1 MIRSACV
8 SPYTRVAGAMAVLL
22 ASTTVVSAQP
32 GPLPP
37 AAQPPDDARAAWT
50 TMPEMTAQV
59 LAKEAWI
66 RPLVGQA
73 LELDTIGLRAAL
85 AAAPMEGP
93 WPVSTSPAIIA
104 LPRPDG
110 TFERFAFVE
119 SPIMEPALAAQFPGI
134 KTYLGQSLDHPGA
147 TTRFDLTPEGFHAQ
161 VIIPGETAGSATA
174 YAIDPASKGDD
185 AHYTS
190 YWRGSLRGIGG
201 FRCTTPNI
209 AAPAIGQGV
218 GLRGGEVMRRIV
230 RTAVAATG
238 EYTTFVS
245 PAGNPNA
252 ASGLSA
258 ITSAINRVNQVY
270 EIDLAVRLV
279 LVANET
285 SIIYTDPTTD
295 PYSGTLSDMQ
305 GQNQSNL
312 DTQIGNGNYDLGHLF
327 DQRVGGGNAGGIGT
341 VCNNGNK
348 GTGFTGAG
356 APTGDFFWIDYVAH
370 EMGHQLGG
378 THTFNNCGD
387 NSQRTGSTAYEPGSG
402 ITIMGYAGICG
413 ADDLATASPPTGASI
428 PSFNFSSIDQIRAKV
443 NEGGTCLAAQS
454 TGNFPPSLPGLGSI
468 TMPIRTPFTLT
479 GLGASDSGGSASL
492 TYSWEEAD
500 LGSAVGLGPDTGVG
514 APLFRP
520 YPPVASLSRTFP
532 APASIGGPAPLGE
545 NLVQFAR
552 TSTFT
557 LLVRDNSAGA
567 GGVDRANMTVN
578 FVDSDGFSV
587 TGPAAGELQCDFDV
601 TVAWNTG
608 GTEGAP
614 VNCPN
619 VDIFYSTDAGVTYPF
634 NLGTFPNDGSQNV
647 TVPAVYTAT
656 ARFLVRGHEVPFL
669 NAGPVFTFDLTP
681 PTITCPTNITR
692 SNDPGQCGAAVGF
705 DVVANDNCPGVT
717 VACRIG
723 AAPVTSPY
731 FFPVGLTTVD
741 CTATDAG
748 GRTDECSFTVRV
760 NDTEPP
766 VVSAVAAVVALD
778 EYGNATL
785 TPETFSASATD
796 NCLAPDCPVTLSLS
810 QSVFLCPPVN
820 VPIDVTVIGADCH
833 DNTGSIVTTVTFPDP
848 DCNQNG
854 LPDICDILSGR
865 SKDCD
870 GNRVPDECQC
880 VWDGGDPPTDL
891 ADAAGQIS
899 HLGGGSGPGA
909 KVADDMYIEPGLVV
923 RIFEFKGVMLTDLIP
938 GLRKARL
945 ELFADCD
952 GRPAGTPL
960 YTFENPTWTEDAGP
974 NADGFY
980 LVTYTFDLCDDQL
993 WLDGGR
999 TYWWSLTGLGT
1010 CDGLDLS
1017 SWVASTSRVAGSP
1030 PMKTDGLPPVHCWAE
1045 NFGEWSPLDAC
1056 CIGCVNMSYKVV
1068 GQSCPIIWNNGP
1080 AIVAGPGAGGIRS
1093 ETLSPSQR
1101 WRGADD
1107 FVVKP
1112 CDDQKVCLIDAWV
1125 WSNCDP
1131 VRGFVEVYNNDCRVP
1146 GSLVASLTDPQV
1158 IPTGDA
1164 VTIDGTL
1171 RRGYILRFA
1180 PLDLTLPPLPGGRT
1194 YWLSAGADRTGS
1206 QNARTYFAFG
1216 SRCDACPRSG
1226 FASQSSTPPAPVNW
1240 SPVGPDLAF
1249 RIAGAPPEIVIPTLT
1264 APPPTVCAADVNH
1277 SGEVTVQ
1284 DIFDFLGAYFA
1295 GCP

>member
-1 MIRSACV
+1 MV
-8 SPYTRVAGAMAVLL
+8 TVLL
-22 ASTTVVSAQP
+22 SASFAGAQP

-37 AAQPPDDARAAWT
+37 AAQPADDGRVAWAM
-50 TMPEMTAQV
+50 MPEMTASV
-59 LAKEAWI
+59 MAKEAWI
-66 RPLVGQA
+66 RPRTGQA
-73 LELDTIGLRAAL
+73 LHLDTAAMRATL
-85 AAAPMEGP
+85 AGAPMEGP
-93 WPVSTSPAIIA
+93 WPVATSPAVIA

-119 SPIMEPALAAQFPGI
+119 SPIMEPPLAARFPDI
-134 KTYLGQSLDHPGA
+134 KTYLGQSLDHPGV

-161 VIIPGETAGSATA
+161 VIIPAENAASATA
-174 YAIDPASKGDD
+174 YAIDPVSKDD
-185 AHYTS
+185 TAHYTS

-209 AAPAIGQGV
+209 DAPAIGQGV
-218 GLRGGEVMRRIV
+218 GLRGGEIMRRIV

-245 PAGNPNA
+245 PAGNPNT

-285 SIIYTDPTTD
+285 DIIYTDPATD

-312 DTQIGNGNYDLGHLF
+312 DSEIGNGNYDLGHLF

-356 APTGDFFWIDYVAH
+356 APTGDYFWIDYVAH

-402 ITIMGYAGICG
+402 ISIMAYAGICG
-413 ADDLATASPPTGASI
+413 ADNLNTPSPPNGASI
-428 PSFNFSSIDQIRAKV
+428 PWFNFSSIDQIRAKV
-443 NEGGTCLAAQS
+443 NEGGTCLTGQS
-454 TGNFPPSLPGLGSI
+454 TGNFPPSLPALGSI
-468 TMPIRTPFTLT
+468 TLPIRTPFTLT
-479 GLGASDSGGSASL
+479 GVGASDSGGGASL

-500 LGSAVGLGPDTGVG
+500 LGPAVGLGADTGVG

-532 APASIGGPAPLGE
+532 AIVNSDGTHPLGE
-545 NLVQFAR
+545 DLPQFAR

-557 LLVRDNSAGA
+557 LLVRDNTAGA
-567 GGVDRANMTVN
+567 GGVDRTNMTVN
-578 FVDSDGFSV
+578 FVDSGGFAV

-601 TVAWNTG
+601 LVTWNTG

-614 VNCPN
+614 INCPN
-619 VDIFYSTDAGVTYPF
+619 VDIFYSTDGGLTYPF

-647 TVPAVYTAT
+647 TVPSVFTSTAK
-656 ARFLVRGHEVPFL
+656 FMLRGHEAPFL
-669 NAGPVFTFDLTP
+669 NVGPTFTFDVLP
-681 PTITCPTNITR
+681 PTITCPANITR
-692 SNDPGQCGAAVGF
+692 SNDAGQCGADVSFVVTAV
-705 DVVANDNCPGVT
+705 DNCPGVT
-717 VACRIG
+717 SVCRVG
-723 AAPVTSPY
+723 AQVITSPH

-741 CTATDAG
+741 CTATDTG
-748 GRTDECSFTVRV
+748 GRTDQCSFTVRV

-766 VVSAVAAVVALD
+766 VVSAAPAVVPLD
-778 EYGNATL
+778 EYGNATV
-785 TPETFSASATD
+785 TPETFNASATD

-820 VPIDVTVIGADCH
+820 APINVTVFGSDCH
-833 DNTGSIVTTVTFPDP
+833 GNTGQTTVTVTFPDP
-848 DCNQNG
+848 DCNMNG

-880 VWDGGDPPTDL
+880 VWDGGDPAKNL
-891 ADAAGQIS
+891 ADVNGQVS
-899 HLGGGSGPGA
+899 HLGGGSGLGA
-909 KVADDMYIEPGLVV
+909 KVADDMYLEPGCVV

-952 GRPAGTPL
+952 GRPSGQPL

-980 LVTYTFDLCDDQL
+980 LVTYTFDLCDQNL

-999 TYWWSLTGLGT
+999 TYWWSLIGLGT
-1010 CDGLDLS
+1010 CDGTDLS
-1017 SWVASTSRVAGSP
+1017 SWAASTAPVAGSP
-1030 PMKTDGLPPVHCWAE
+1030 PVKADGLPPVHCWAT
-1045 NFGEWSPLDAC
+1045 NFGDWSPLDAC

-1068 GQSCPIIWNNGP
+1068 GQACPIIWNNGP
-1080 AIVAGPGAGGIRS
+1080 ALVSGPGAGGVPS
-1093 ETLSPSQR
+1093 ENISPILR
-1101 WRGADD
+1101 PRGADD

-1112 CDDQKVCLIDAWV
+1112 CNDQKVCLIDAWV
-1125 WSNCDP
+1125 WSSCDP
-1131 VRGFVEVYNNDCRVP
+1131 VRGFVEIYNNDCRVP
-1146 GSLVASLTDPQV
+1146 GSLVAALTQPEV

-1164 VTIDGTL
+1164 VVIGGAL
-1171 RRGYILRFA
+1171 RQGYILRFA

-1206 QNARTYFAFG
+1206 QAARTYFAFG
-1216 SRCDACPRSG
+1216 GRCDSCPRSG
-1226 FASQSSTPPAPVNW
+1226 YASQSFTPPAPVAW
-1240 SPVGPDLAF
+1240 SSVGPDLAF
-1249 RIAGAPPEIVIPTLT
+1249 RIAGAPPEVETPTLT
-1264 APPPTVCAADVNH
+1264 APPPPRCDADINH
-1277 SGEVTVQ
+1277 SGDLTVQ
-1284 DIFDFLGAYFA
+1284 DIFEFLALFFA